1 MKPPEKEE
9 ERNPEKALTE
19 KKGLEFGKRETEEE
33 ETSVVLFSIFSS
45 LLPFFS
51 VSVSFGI
58 FFKKINYNWLIRV
71 WMLLTWHFGWT
82 L

>member
-1 MKPPEKEE
+1 MPPEKEE

-45 LLPFFS
+45 LLPFFL
-51 VSVSFGI
+51 FPFLLEYL
-58 FFKKINYNWLIRV
+58 FFKINYNWLLRL
-71 WMLLTWHFGWT
+71 WMVLTWQFGWT